1 MLLMI
6 DYRTIFYRHEQNILS
21 YTFKILQILLQY
33 LSDLIVFFLLVNKKN
48 INNIKVIS

>member
-21 YTFKILQILLQY
+21 YTFTILQISLQY
-33 LSDLIVFFLLVNKKN
+33 LSDQ
-48 INNIKVIS
+48 VI